1 MDLEDK
7 KHSKLINAF
16 SYAFAGIL
24 FALKTERNIRIHFLI
39 AAIVVLFAF
48 IFSVSALEWML
59 LLIVIGV
66 TISLELVNTAIESIV
81 DLITEEHHPLA
92 KAAKDIAAGAVLV
105 SCIMSVIVGLIIFL
119 PRFFELF

>member
-119 PRFFELF
+119 P